1 MAQGRRKHIVLKL
14 TPAEIRRLIGDK
26 KPRRGGKQLFL
37 RAKWV
42 NGRLVIT
49 HHKSSSKG
57 TFVPSNAAFA

>member
-1 MAQGRRKHIVLKL
+1 MAQGRRHIVLKL
-14 TPAEIRRLIGDK
+14 TPAEVRRLVGEN

-49 HHKSSSKG
+49 HHKSSARGS
-57 TFVPSNAAFA
+57 FAPSNAAFA